1 MKKLADLIQ
10 KGLNYMNTEQLLNE
24 IINDNHTESKE
35 YETQGFRDAAKSGGS
50 PEAFR
55 NSIDHFYSSILLKQ
69 KENEEEINRRNFEIE
84 NEIKEIQQKK
94 SVKENEL
101 KRIKEIDLPEA
112 EKDLRAAESKLTEFF
127 RNPKDFVRE
136 EKDSFMQWVY
146 GLTALF
152 LMIFLYFFY
161 TSVIYSAL
169 FRDVTISK
177 FTIYNSIFYPKA
189 LEEALEKGFAAFMIT
204 VFSPFIFYGLGI
216 ALDNVKRKSS
226 GKDLKKKITF
236 VSILVFAF
244 LLDALFAYHISERI
258 YNSKAINTYENLEPY
273 TLSHAIGDLN
283 FWIIIALG
291 FCVYLLFGYV
301 FSLYNEL
308 RTNSSLY
315 EKVRRQ
321 LEAIKIQAQEKVNS
335 LKRLISDLQ
344 NEIKQFDL
352 KIAELKK
359 DYNKIIY
366 SPIEI
371 KNILSLY
378 TRGWINFL
386 KGGNYPEYQIKTV
399 VEDLNNFYSKIGVS
413 EK

>member
-1 MKKLADLIQ
+1 MNKLAELI
-10 KGLNYMNTEQLLNE
+10 KRGINFMNTEQLLNDV
-24 IINDNHTESKE
+24 INDNHTELEE
-35 YETQGFRDAAKSGGS
+35 YETQGFRDAAKSEGA
-50 PEAFR
+50 PEAFT

-69 KENEEEINRRNFEIE
+69 KENEEEIKRRNFEIE
-84 NEIKEIQQKK
+84 NSIQEIQQKK
-94 SVKENEL
+94 SVKENIL
-101 KRIKEIDLPEA
+101 KRIEEIDLPNARKELKDA
-112 EKDLRAAESKLTEFF
+112 ENKLFEFF
-127 RNPKDFVRE
+127 KNPKDFVRE

-189 LEEALEKGFAAFMIT
+189 LEEALEKGLAAFMIT

-216 ALDNVKRKSS
+216 ALDNVKRKTI
-226 GKDLKKKITF
+226 GKDLKKKVAFI
-236 VSILVFAF
+236 SILVFAF

-258 YNSKAINTYENLEPY
+258 YNSKAINTYESLEPY

-321 LEAIKIQAQEKVNS
+321 LEAIKNQAQEKIDS
-335 LKRLISDLQ
+335 LKQSMTALQ
-344 NEIKQFDL
+344 NEINQYEL

-386 KGGNYPEYQIKTV
+386 KAGNYQDYLIKKV
-399 VEDLNNFYSKIGVS
+399 IDELNNFYSKIGVN